1 MFFDYEMSIKYFN
14 QKNEEDK
21 KEEIER
27 FKKEN
32 EAFFEKA
39 TVKRDLSNLEDL
51 RKYSDSGADKRY
63 NNTIYIILNVF
74 SQLDKSCNFISS
86 FRSHPERTY
95 IETTK
100 DILKIEKFGEG
111 YLDQIRYWQDK
122 EKNMFNY
129 LIKTM
134 KSLSLL
140 HSIKTKRIGGGR
152 IEIAVQVKKDGPTTL
167 LTDVG
172 FGISQFLPIIVA
184 DMQLNSYQTSTL
196 FIAQPEI
203 HLHPSAQATFADY
216 MCEQIKEK
224 DKNYVIET
232 HSEYILNRLRLKI
245 VQKKFNP
252 DNLKIYF
259 LEDTS
264 SEPII
269 HEIKFGR
276 KGEVIGAP
284 KSFFDTYLMDLKD
297 IALSV

>member
-1 MFFDYEMSIKYFN
+1 
-14 QKNEEDK
+14 
-21 KEEIER
+21 
-27 FKKEN
+27 
-32 EAFFEKA
+32 
-39 TVKRDLSNLEDL
+39 
-51 RKYSDSGADKRY
+51 
-63 NNTIYIILNVF
+63 
-74 SQLDKSCNFISS
+74 
-86 FRSHPERTY
+86 
-95 IETTK
+95 
-100 DILKIEKFGEG
+100 
-111 YLDQIRYWQDK
+111 
-122 EKNMFNY
+122 
-129 LIKTM
+129 
-134 KSLSLL
+134 
-140 HSIKTKRIGGGR
+140 
-152 IEIAVQVKKDGPTTL
+152 
-167 LTDVG
+167 
-172 FGISQFLPIIVA
+172 
-184 DMQLNSYQTSTL
+184 
-196 FIAQPEI
+196 
-203 HLHPSAQATFADY
+203 